1 MAVLGRNGAGKSS
14 LLHALAGTLATQ
26 GGAVR
31 LLDRDLS
38 RWRPRDLATRRAVL
52 TQHSSLP
59 FGLQVLD
66 VVLLGR
72 SPHRGRTTGA
82 KDREV
87 AHQALARTETSHLV
101 SRDYLSLSG
110 GERQRVQ
117 WARVLAQLDFTE
129 DPSVSGPRWLLL
141 DEPTS
146 ALDLAHQHSALSLA
160 ASLSELGIGVL
171 AIVHDPNLAARYADR
186 ILLLQKGQVVAEGS
200 PTQVI
205 TAPTIER
212 LYGLPVRVTQHLE
225 RNHPQVDPC

>member
-1 MAVLGRNGAGKSS
+1 MLEADQLCVRRGACRVLQGVTTQVAPGEFVAVLGRNGAGKSS

-117 WARVLAQLDFTE
+117 WARVLAQWT
-129 DPSVSGPRWLLL
+129 
-141 DEPTS
+141 
-146 ALDLAHQHSALSLA
+146 
-160 ASLSELGIGVL
+160 
-171 AIVHDPNLAARYADR
+171 
-186 ILLLQKGQVVAEGS
+186 
-200 PTQVI
+200 
-205 TAPTIER
+205 
-212 LYGLPVRVTQHLE
+212 
-225 RNHPQVDPC
+225 